1 MAAKQTPVEAH
12 DALDN
17 LVNQFSDPMSFFR
30 ELIQNSLDAGSPE
43 IEIWFEF
50 QDGGEG
56 KPGIMIVHVDDF
68 GEGMDREIIDAKLTR
83 LFSSSKDG
91 DLTKIGRFGIG
102 FVSVFAIGPDAVCV
116 DTSRG
121 GENWRILFQRD
132 RSFHRIQRDEPE
144 DGTKIQVIK
153 TATQKEY
160 ADFKKRAREVV
171 TYWCKHASAEIRFE
185 GESVNQPFGVDCPV
199 KVDYDADGTEVEV
212 GFPADGSPFFGFYN
226 KGLTLHEGH
235 EDMLGGLVFKINS
248 RYLEHTLTRDNV
260 LRDDN
265 FTKAMEIARELA
277 TGPLLHRLYDQLA
290 DGLAQ
295 DLAGAE
301 LDFLYAT
308 LSTVLKTGKARAR
321 DMDDRVF
328 WKTVRGGVA
337 TVSEIRRAHRKGRL
351 LVDTK
356 DAPLIETL
364 ETQRDAIVLNVAPK
378 SQAYE
383 ALVTLVEGMP
393 AWANQRF
400 CLPLPVTSGVGSKS
414 WEPLRREITR
424 LFDDHGAKLSEVAF
438 AHFAYPGSSI
448 VKQVAI
454 TQQEL
459 GEATPVED
467 AKELGR
473 SFFSRRRVLVVNADH
488 KTVQRLGELSAAEP
502 EFASYVLAKLF
513 FLRGELS
520 TALDGELL
528 KHALT
533 HRELRQ
539 AGDTH
544 GGATS

>member
-50 QDGGEG
+50 QDGPEG

-144 DGTKIQVIK
+144 DGTKIQIIK
-153 TATQKEY
+153 TATPAELVE
-160 ADFKKRAREVV
+160 FKRRAEEVV
-171 TYWCKHASAEIRFE
+171 TYWCKHATAEIRFE
-185 GESVNQPFGVDCPV
+185 GELVNEPFGVDCPV
-199 KVDYDADGTEVEV
+199 RVDYDADGTAVAV
-212 GFPADGSPFFGFYN
+212 GFPTDAKPFFGFYN

-235 EDMLGGLVFKINS
+235 EDLLGGLVFKINS

-265 FTKAMEIARELA
+265 FHKAMEIAQGLA
-277 TGPLLHRLYDQLA
+277 DGPLLDRLYEQLA
-290 DGLAQ
+290 RAVADG
-295 DLAGAE
+295 GTGPE
-301 LDFLYAT
+301 VDFLYAT
-308 LSTVLKTGKARAR
+308 LGTVLATRKARPG
-321 DMDDRVF
+321 DMDERVF
-328 WKTVRGGVA
+328 YKTLRGGEA
-337 TVSEIRRAHRKGRL
+337 TISEIRRAHRQGRL

-356 DAPLIETL
+356 DAPLIEAL
-364 ETQRDAIVLNVAPK
+364 ESREGSIVLAVAPK
-378 SQAYE
+378 TVAYE
-383 ALVTLVEGMP
+383 TLTILLVGEP
-393 AWANQRF
+393 PRANERF
-400 CLPLPVTSGVGSKS
+400 CHPVPATSGAEDRA
-414 WEPLRREITR
+414 WEPLRKGISR
-424 LFDDHGAKLSEVAF
+424 LFEGHGAKLSDVAM

-448 VKQVAI
+448 ARQVAI

-459 GEATPVED
+459 GEVTAVED
-467 AKELGR
+467 AKGLGR

-488 KTVQRLGELSAAEP
+488 PTVRRLIEVSAAEP

-520 TALDGELL
+520 TTLDGDLL
-528 KHALT
+528 KHALI
-533 HRELRQ
+533 HRELRW
-539 AGDTH
+539 AADAH
-544 GGATS
+544 EEA